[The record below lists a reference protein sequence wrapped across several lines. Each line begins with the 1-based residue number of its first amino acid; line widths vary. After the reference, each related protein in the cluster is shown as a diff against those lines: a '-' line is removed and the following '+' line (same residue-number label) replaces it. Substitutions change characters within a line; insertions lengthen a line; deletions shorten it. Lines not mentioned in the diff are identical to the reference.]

1 MPILAV
7 PTNASIHAARS
18 FLEGNN
24 LFGRTTGTA
33 TLRLN
38 RAWMHLEPFALAVMA
53 AWGAWCRRHG
63 MAVRVQNLTHLADYA
78 WRMRLFE
85 HLGVEYNPQ
94 RQEYEEAGRFLPLR
108 NVRTGEDA
116 RAVIADI
123 SALLHLGHDPASLA
137 AVRHCLSELIR
148 NVLEHAGSP
157 EGAFVCAHNY
167 SEREPRR
174 VSIAVADCGVGI
186 AEHLGVVYPDLR
198 HDYERAL
205 VHAMLPGVTGAVR
218 GPYGTA
224 ENAGAG
230 LFITRS
236 IAKGTGG
243 YFLALSG
250 DACYRLRRARRP
262 EDQGQLFPDPILDRH
277 DLWQLPHAWAGTVV
291 AIEINTDRIADA
303 DGYFQ
308 WIRDHLPTRPG
319 VRDRIRFT

>member
-1 MPILAV
+1 
-7 PTNASIHAARS
+7 
-18 FLEGNN
+18 
-24 LFGRTTGTA
+24 
-33 TLRLN
+33 
-38 RAWMHLEPFALAVMA
+38 MHLEPFALAIIA
-53 AWGAWCRRHG
+53 AWGAWCRRHRMG
-63 MAVRVQNLTHLADYA
+63 VRVQNLTHLADYA

-85 HLGVEYNPQ
+85 HLGVDYNPQ

-123 SALLHLGHDPASLA
+123 SALLHLSHDPASLA

-167 SEREPRR
+167 TEREPRR

-198 HDYERAL
+198 NDYRRAL

-277 DLWQLPHAWAGTVV
+277 DLWQLPHAWEGTVV

-319 VRDRIRFT
+319 VRDKIRFT